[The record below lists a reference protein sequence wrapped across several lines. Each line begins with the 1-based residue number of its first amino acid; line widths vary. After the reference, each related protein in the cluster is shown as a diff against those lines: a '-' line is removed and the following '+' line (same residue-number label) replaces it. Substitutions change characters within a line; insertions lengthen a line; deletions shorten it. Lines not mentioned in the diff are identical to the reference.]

1 MAHGQHTTRRA
12 LFKGA
17 AATIL
22 AGTVAGT
29 AIARQPDMLR
39 FRAEQLIADA
49 REVRI
54 ALVLNPHTGGI
65 WVAEP
70 ADDPHTEEEAAV
82 WHRLKRRLRED
93 PVLKAEVKAV
103 LAAS

>member
-12 LFKGA
+12 FFKGA

-29 AIARQPDMLR
+29 AIARQSDMLR

-65 WVAEP
+65 WVTEP
-70 ADDPHTEEEAAV
+70 VDEPQTEEEMQV
-82 WHRLKRRLRED
+82 WHRLKLRLRSD
-93 PVLKAEVKAV
+93 PALKAEVKAV
-103 LAAS
+103 LAAA